1 MFVASDL
8 HGLGFNLPWKKNG
21 DFGRIHEWATG
32 GLNGE
37 SVNTEDRH
45 NRSLQRG
52 VAGSVAE
59 R

>member
-1 MFVASDL
+1 MVWRT
-8 HGLGFNLPWKKNG
+8 NR
-21 DFGRIHEWATG
+21 DFGRIHKWATG
-32 GLNGE
+32 GLTGE

-52 VAGSVAE
+52 VAGSIAE